1 MNANDA
7 VKSIEKRFG
16 KEAIAGKK
24 ANVEFVS
31 SGSLALDIALGGG
44 YAKGRVIELFG
55 WESSG
60 KSTLA
65 LHLASEIQKL
75 GGKVAYIDIEQAMDL
90 DYADALGV
98 DCDITKENPMF
109 FLSQPDDGESAI
121 EIAREF
127 LKADDIKLI
136 VIDSVTALTPRA
148 VISGEAGDSKMGL
161 QARLMSSM
169 LPTLTSP
176 AKKTGCI
183 VLFINQLRE
192 KIGVMFGSPNTT
204 TGGNALKFY
213 ATQRIEI
220 SRIGQEKIDDEV
232 IANKSRAKVVKN
244 KVAPPFRK
252 AEFNIV
258 FGEGIDKITELIN
271 IAVEYEIID
280 KKGSWYNYG
289 EVKLGQG
296 MAGVKIIMQDN
307 PELTEE
313 ITNKL
318 YEKLGL

>member
-1 MNANDA
+1 
-7 VKSIEKRFG
+7 
-16 KEAIAGKK
+16 
-24 ANVEFVS
+24 
-31 SGSLALDIALGGG
+31 
-44 YAKGRVIELFG
+44 
-55 WESSG
+55 
-60 KSTLA
+60 
-65 LHLASEIQKL
+65 
-75 GGKVAYIDIEQAMDL
+75 
-90 DYADALGV
+90 
-98 DCDITKENPMF
+98 MF